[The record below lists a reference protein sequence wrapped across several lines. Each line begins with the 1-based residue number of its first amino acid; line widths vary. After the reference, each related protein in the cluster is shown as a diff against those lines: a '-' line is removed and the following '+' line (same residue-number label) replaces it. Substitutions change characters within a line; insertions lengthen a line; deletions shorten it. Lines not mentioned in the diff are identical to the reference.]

1 MADPIPFDFPSDVF
15 TAVVEALEAAGQEF
29 ESLAEPEVTDAMVPD
44 SWLKT
49 AKEHAALVAV
59 IKRISYGSP
68 EKRARLAAMYAEELA
83 KVTPAPPDLGSVPVD
98 RRAVIVDHATRS
110 LGRISARIAIAASVV
125 HVLPTT

>member
-98 RRAVIVDHATRS
+98 RGVVAQVNDALELVRRRALVDGHVRDVLET
-110 LGRISARIAIAASVV
+110 AR
-125 HVLPTT
+125 